1 MASPVSALLCALIAS
16 GFWTLLG
23 YALARHLLPRV
34 LALGAAAV
42 LGWAAHSAAVLP
54 VYFWIGLSPI
64 TVFAIG
70 ALCILGA
77 GFSLSLR
84 VRHSDA
90 GTEPAVPPWTIAAA
104 ALLAGV
110 LALAPASAI
119 VPKHYGDAVQ
129 LADPIF
135 DHAKIA
141 FIDSMARLGV
151 PPVNPVFGEFGAPGR
166 LAYYYLWHFS
176 AAELALVARATG
188 WEADIGLTWFTA
200 FASLSLMMGLA
211 VWLSKRSAAI
221 WVAALAAAGSLWVT
235 LYWIVGTDD
244 LRPVL
249 GPPIGMAG
257 WLFQASWV
265 PQHLMSASCAM
276 LAMLLL
282 ARYAQRQNLTLVL
295 TLALVI
301 VAGFESSTFVGGVT
315 FAIAGLFAAPILF
328 AATAPARRRHFVAG
342 LALAGLLVICL
353 VTPFILDQ
361 LSAVRARNGGAPI
374 VVSHYEVFGEYFPHA
389 IRRMLDVPGFWLLIV
404 PAELPA
410 AFFAGVIG
418 LFALWRSALPAAKKL
433 AVMVLACLAGSGLA
447 VSWLLVSTLGDNNDL
462 GLRAFIPAV
471 MVLIVGTAAAVG
483 STASARL
490 RAVVAALA
498 LIGLVLST
506 PDAAQMFRD
515 NAIGLQRP
523 GEREFAQS
531 PQLWAAV
538 RRYAT
543 PAARIANNP
552 LFVKDVTPWPINI
565 SWALLADRSSCFAGI
580 DLALAFAPLSVERR
594 QAISEQFLRVFGGEA
609 AADDVHDMAAK
620 YGCDVAVLVPTDKAW
635 DNDPFAASPDYRLA
649 ETRENRWRIYVR
661 AVAPRVRS
669 PQTN

>member
-1 MASPVSALLCALIAS
+1 M
-16 GFWTLLG
+16 
-23 YALARHLLPRV
+23 
-34 LALGAAAV
+34 
-42 LGWAAHSAAVLP
+42 P

-328 AATAPARRRHFVAG
+328 AATAPARRLHFAAG
-342 LALAGLLVICL
+342 LALAALLVICL

-361 LSAVRARNGGAPI
+361 ISAVRARNGGAPI

-389 IRRMLDVPGFWLLIV
+389 IRRILDVPGFWLLIV

-418 LFALWRSALPAAKKL
+418 LLALSRSALPAAKKL

-471 MVLIVGTAAAVG
+471 MVLIVGTAAAIG
-483 STASARL
+483 STANARL
-490 RAVVAALA
+490 RAVVAVLA
-498 LIGLVLST
+498 LTDWCSARPT
-506 PDAAQMFRD
+506 PH
-515 NAIGLQRP
+515 
-523 GEREFAQS
+523 
-531 PQLWAAV
+531 
-538 RRYAT
+538 
-543 PAARIANNP
+543 
-552 LFVKDVTPWPINI
+552 K
-565 SWALLADRSSCFAGI
+565 CFATT
-580 DLALAFAPLSVERR
+580 PSVCSGRAKGSSRSRLNYGRPCAGMRR
-594 QAISEQFLRVFGGEA
+594 PPPGS
-609 AADDVHDMAAK
+609 
-620 YGCDVAVLVPTDKAW
+620 PTIRC
-635 DNDPFAASPDYRLA
+635 SSRM
-649 ETRENRWRIYVR
+649 
-661 AVAPRVRS
+661 
-669 PQTN
+669 